1 MIGAPVL
8 CVSAGVFNYAHTP
21 RNKWIADCLGMV
33 TLAGS
38 QVWWTWETE
47 DRFRQVREGDKH
59 AMKAYAA
66 KLTKQLVHLT
76 GMVSDHSLM
85 SAVTWGLWQVW
96 SNIHQALIHLLL
108 VLFCCPR
115 CAGT

>member
-8 CVSAGVFNYAHTP
+8 CGSAGVFNYAHTP

-47 DRFRQVREGDKH
+47 DSFRQVREGDKH

-66 KLTKQLVHLT
+66 KLTKQLAQLT
-76 GMVSDHSLM
+76 GMVS
-85 SAVTWGLWQVW
+85 AVTRGLRRW
-96 SNIHQALIHLLL
+96 SNLHQALTHLLL

-115 CAGT
+115 CAAT